1 MPTTHLALFLAAS
14 LALIIAPGP
23 DSLYVLARGAAQGRR
38 AGIISALGTSTGLLA
53 HTSAAAL
60 GVAALLHTSALA
72 YTALKLAGA
81 AYLLF
86 LGLRTLLSHRSFSLP
101 DVGRRTA
108 GVQLYAQGALTNILN
123 PKVAL
128 FFVAFLPQFA
138 DPRVGALAPQLL
150 LLGGVF
156 ALMGLTYLI
165 LVAMLASAL
174 GRVLRARPAWAHRL
188 RWLTGSVL
196 IGLGV
201 RLALPE
207 SR

>member
-1 MPTTHLALFLAAS
+1 MSTAHIALFLAAS
-14 LALIIAPGP
+14 LALIVAPGP

-38 AGIISALGTSTGLLA
+38 AGIISAFGTSTGLLA

-60 GVAALLHTSALA
+60 GVAALLQASTFA
-72 YTALKLAGA
+72 YTALKLVGA
-81 AYLLF
+81 AYLIY
-86 LGLRTLLSHRSFSLP
+86 LGVRTLLSKQSFSFP
-101 DVGRRTA
+101 KDRERTTS
-108 GVQLYAQGALTNILN
+108 VWLYAQGALTNILN

-138 DPRVGALAPQLL
+138 DLRAGALAPQML
-150 LLGGVF
+150 LLGGMF
-156 ALMGLTYLI
+156 ALLGLAYLI
-165 LVAMLASAL
+165 LVAVLASTL
-174 GRVLRARPAWAHRL
+174 SRFLRARPAWAHRL

-207 SR
+207 SG